1 MLQHQQRETAE
12 CYARPENKTNQIAV
26 KELRAI
32 DERAN
37 QQDHGEHNP
46 NDQRAHAGALQFR
59 WWCVAEV
66 HIGARASLPAKR
78 AKRAISILRPPLR
91 LGYCQ
96 ASSDSIAAHE
106 GTQRCA
112 SDPRLKPAARK
123 TASRP
128 N

>member
-37 QQDHGEHNP
+37 QQDHCEHNP

-59 WWCVAEV
+59 WWCIAEV

-78 AKRAISILRPPLR
+78 ASAISILHPPLR

-96 ASSDSIAAHE
+96 ASSDSTEAHE
-106 GTQRCA
+106 HTRRCP
-112 SDPRLKPAARK
+112 SGLRRK
-123 TASRP
+123 
-128 N
+128 